1 MSVPTTGGRLLAV
14 ALLVVSTTV
23 LAAEPSRVV
32 LVRVRSSDAMIA
44 RAELRVASE
53 LRAAGFVV
61 EERVVDSAAD
71 ARELVED
78 DSDSQPF
85 ATILMRRAK
94 KGAAT
99 DIWVADH
106 VTKKTLVRRV
116 DGGVGEA
123 GTKTLALRVVELMR
137 ASLVEPIVLPPPVDA
152 PPPPPP
158 PRDVATW
165 ALPEPP
171 KVEPAV
177 DAPER
182 LELEAGFTALYASAS
197 FGAAFGPS
205 LTVGLPFGDRFVA
218 RAVVLG
224 PVFGS
229 RVDAVEGS
237 ATVRQELAL
246 GELAYSVTPRDAGVR
261 ATLGL
266 GAGAYHLSA
275 QGNAAAPFVGA
286 SDDLWSALAAASL
299 GASVRLA
306 PHARVDLSGRALF
319 AFPRPTLAF
328 ASADVASGGRP
339 ALALSLGLEVDL

>member
-1 MSVPTTGGRLLAV
+1 MNVPVTGGRLLAV
-14 ALLVVSTTV
+14 ALLVVASSV
-23 LAAEPSRVV
+23 AAAEPSHVV
-32 LVRVRSSDAMIA
+32 LVRVQSSDPMIV

-61 EERVVDSAAD
+61 DERVVDSAAD
-71 ARELVED
+71 ARELVEA

-94 KGAAT
+94 KGAGT

-158 PRDVATW
+158 PKDVVMW
-165 ALPEPP
+165 ALPEAPN
-171 KVEPAV
+171 VEGATQ
-177 DAPER
+177 EH
-182 LELEAGFTALYASAS
+182 LELEAGFTALYTSSS

-205 LTVGLPFGDRFVA
+205 VNVGVPFADRLVA
-218 RAVVLG
+218 RLVVVG
-224 PVFGS
+224 PTFGS
-229 RVDAVEGS
+229 RVDAIEGS

-246 GELAYSVTPRDAGVR
+246 GELAFAFTPRESIVR
-261 ATLGL
+261 PTLGV
-266 GAGAYHLSA
+266 GAGAYHLAA

-286 SDDLWSALAAASL
+286 SDDLWSALVAASV

-306 PHARVDLSGRALF
+306 PHARVDLSGRAF
-319 AFPRPTLAF
+319 VAFPRPTLAF
-328 ASADVASGGRP
+328 ASTDVAEGGRP